1 MVRIIVSGLKPE
13 EHMFKESL
21 EEATKST
28 AERLEKTIN
37 FSPEDEIHLQIKS
50 HIEGKKKRFDVK
62 ARITVKGNIYA
73 VKEPDNDSHRDI
85 WDLHLATKEALEELK
100 NYVEKQARPRHVK
113 GLGEDEAMAH
123 RAKAELE

>member
-1 MVRIIVSGLKPE
+1 MVNIIVSGLKKE

-21 EEATKST
+21 EEAAKAT
-28 AERLEKTIN
+28 AERLEKTVK
-37 FSPEDEIHLQIKS
+37 FSPEDEIHLQIRS
-50 HIEGKKKRFDVK
+50 HIEGRKKRFDVK
-62 ARITVKGNIYA
+62 ARITVQGNVYNS
-73 VKEPDNDSHRDI
+73 KEPDKDEHRDI

-123 RAKAELE
+123 RQKAELE

>member
-1 MVRIIVSGLKPE
+1 MVRITVSGLKPE

-21 EEATKST
+21 EEAAKAT
-28 AERLEKTIN
+28 AEKLEKTVK

-62 ARITVKGNIYA
+62 ARITVQGNVYT

-85 WDLHLATKEALEELK
+85 WDLHLATKEALSELK
-100 NYVEKQARPRHVK
+100 NYVEKHARPKHLK
-113 GLGEDEAMAH
+113 GLGEDEAMLK
-123 RAKAELE
+123 RAGAEL

>member
-21 EEATKST
+21 EEAVKST
-28 AERLEKTIN
+28 AERLEKTIS

-50 HIEGKKKRFDVK
+50 HVEGKKKRFDVK

-73 VKEPDNDSHRDI
+73 VKEPDNDNHRDI